1 MQQLK
6 LGLFC
11 VYFTPSP
18 IKEISPNFNFISS
31 DASPYHANKG
41 GEMSCDVLYLI
52 IERFFL
58 IVGDGDLDNGWNPG
72 GCIVDLF

>member
-1 MQQLK
+1 MPPL
-6 LGLFC
+6 
-11 VYFTPSP
+11 
-18 IKEISPNFNFISS
+18 IMAIISE
-31 DASPYHANKG
+31 
-41 GEMSCDVLYLI
+41 EMSCDVLYLI